1 MPLLDLQTNLKSL
14 KYSDS
19 GTSTPLVT
27 KDINNP
33 PNGSGFALEAG
44 SRIDDLTRISK
55 LMISPAGLKFAIN
68 NAVLGNGPGKIL
80 RIAGATLAQVPV
92 NGTGTHFV
100 YGFQNETYLTNRQG
114 PTSAIG
120 AFIQNNLGIGGG
132 TQGANS
138 VLKGEKVIVDNYGG
152 EGYESPAPSRLETLN
167 SRFDLT
173 PGQDGNFT
181 KPTSYLRDDLQDAF
195 NFVKGLFGS
204 NKNAVVSPDNT
215 GDEGFRPMSA
225 KAIEYESAYDIEGE
239 TDRYTGN
246 DSRINPGTTQVETKL
261 QEQETEI
268 DTAESYTGEDGRTN
282 TADSSVETKLQ
293 DQETEINTGESYTGQ
308 DGRTNTADSSVET
321 DLQEQQTEINTGES
335 YTGQDG
341 RTNTTTSGIDS
352 NLIDQEIGDPVY
364 TGTGGQVIG
373 QAGQTQQSEENFQTQ
388 QTDGGISGDSTPPPP
403 ISRESSLNSKLDPAK
418 GVVTNVSN
426 STATESRTTSI
437 VDFRKYRTYNKNGG
451 VKGKGQIVDEN
462 TNGYSSKTNIDGIDY
477 TTQQIDVKYG
487 MMMTQ
492 DSAAPQ
498 GDKINLLPEVTA
510 NAITD
515 ARVEDI
521 IPFYF
526 NSITPDNNFFLH
538 FRAFLDSF
546 ADNYSGD
553 WTGTKY
559 VGRAE
564 EFYTYQGFK
573 RDITFDFKIA
583 AFSKEELAPLYR
595 KLNFLAG
602 TTAPTYGSN
611 GGFMRGTLCNVT
623 VGDYLIDQTGFI
635 KSVGI
640 SWDKVH
646 PWETQVEDGVKRL
659 PHILSISVAFT
670 PIHSFNANADIDQG
684 GAFISN

>member
-19 GTSTPLVT
+19 GTTTPLVT

-44 SRIDDLTRISK
+44 SRVDDLTRISK
-55 LMISPAGLKFAIN
+55 LMASPAGLKFGIN
-68 NAVLGNGPGKIL
+68 QALLGNGPGKIL
-80 RIAGATLAQVPV
+80 KIAGSTLAQVPV

-100 YGFQNETYLTNRQG
+100 YAFQNETYLTNRRG
-114 PTSAIG
+114 PQSAIG

-132 TQGANS
+132 TQGNNA
-138 VLKGEKVIVDNYGG
+138 VLRGDPVIADNYGD
-152 EGYESPAPSRLETLN
+152 EGYQPPSPSRLKDLN
-167 SRFDLT
+167 SRFDLKA
-173 PGQDGNFT
+173 GQDDSFG
-181 KPTSYLRDDLQDAF
+181 KPTSYLRDDIQEAF

-204 NKNAVVSPDNT
+204 KKNAVISPDNT

-225 KAIEYESAYDIEGE
+225 EPIEYESAYDIEGG
-239 TDRYTGN
+239 TDNYTGN
-246 DSRINPGTTQVETKL
+246 EGRTNTGVSSVESQL
-261 QEQETEI
+261 EDQQTEI
-268 DTAESYTGEDGRTN
+268 DTA
-282 TADSSVETKLQ
+282 
-293 DQETEINTGESYTGQ
+293 ESYTGQ

-321 DLQEQQTEINTGES
+321 KLEEQQTEIDTAES

-341 RTNTTTSGIDS
+341 RVSTADSSVES
-352 NLIDQEIGDPVY
+352 NLTEQEFGDPEYGV
-364 TGTGGQVIG
+364 TGGRLIG
-373 QAGQTQQSEENFQTQ
+373 QSGQGQESESNFQAQQSS
-388 QTDGGISGDSTPPPP
+388 GGIEGSNEPPPP
-403 ISRESSLNSKLDPAK
+403 VARESSLNAKIDPAT
-418 GVVTNVSN
+418 GAEGNVTNSD
-426 STATESRTTSI
+426 SSESRTTSI
-437 VDFRKYRTYNKNGG
+437 IDFRKFRTFGKNGG

-477 TTQQIDVKYG
+477 TTQALDVKYG

-492 DSAAPQ
+492 DSPAPQ

-515 ARVEDI
+515 STIDDI

-526 NSITPDNNFFLH
+526 NSITPETNFFLH

-546 ADNYSGD
+546 SDNYSGD
-553 WTGTKY
+553 WQGTKY
-559 VGRAE
+559 IGRAE

-573 RDITFDFKIA
+573 RDISFDFKVA

-611 GGFMRGTLCNVT
+611 GGFMRGTLCSVT
-623 VGDYLIDQTGFI
+623 IGDYLVNQDGFI
-635 KSVGI
+635 KSVGL
-640 SWDKVH
+640 SWDTLY
-646 PWETQVEDGVKRL
+646 PWETQAIDQETERV
-659 PHILSISVAFT
+659 PHMLNVSIAFQ
-670 PIHSFNANADIDQG
+670 PIHAFNPNADISAG
-684 GAFISN
+684 GNFIGR